1 MMDSPK
7 QILKSYF
14 GYDSFRPLQEE
25 IINHVLQRKD
35 ALVLMPTGGG
45 KSICFQIPALM
56 MEGTAIVV
64 SPLIS
69 LMKDQ
74 VEALRANGIAAE
86 ALNSANDEIANR
98 QIADRCLRGD
108 VKLLYISPERLMT
121 ELKWMQ
127 TMLKVSL
134 FAIDEAHCI
143 SQWGHDF
150 RPEYTQLGNLHELFP
165 NVPIMAL
172 TATADKITKAD
183 IIEQLHLQEPEIFIS
198 SFDRPNLSLDVRR
211 GYSAKEKLR
220 TILNLI
226 RRHREESGIIYCLA
240 KKTCETLA
248 EKLQGEGVSVGVYH
262 AGLPTVER
270 SRIQED
276 FVNDRIQVVCATIAF
291 GMGIDKSNVRFVVH
305 YNLPKSI
312 ENYYQEIGR
321 GGRDGL
327 PCETILFYNIG
338 DIITLQHFAEESGQR
353 EINLEKLQ
361 RMREYAEAQVCRR
374 RILLNYFGET
384 SDKGCGNCDV
394 CHTPPQT
401 FDGTVIVQKALSA
414 ILRTGEQVGFTLAID
429 ILRGNFSAEVV
440 SRGYNQIKTF
450 AAGREV
456 PARDWRDYI
465 FQMLQMGFIEIA
477 YNEDN
482 HLHVTPLGQDVVH
495 GKMRVQLVVIS
506 REDFSVKGRRKQLM
520 EEHISA
526 VTVSGQSE
534 NMELFERLKELRKV
548 IADEINSP
556 AFIVMSDNTLHALAT
571 DMPTT
576 IEAFGNTYGIGE
588 HKRDTYG
595 RRFIEV
601 IKQYAP
607 EKVELPFK
615 ESAATPAFP
624 AEPKEEKKK
633 KPKNQITIQGTTYV
647 VDEDI
652 WESIEWRKV
661 LKKITEKAYWN
672 YQGTLE
678 IHLSDYVAPG
688 TGQQDRII
696 ATLCRLLRDG
706 YGMNV
711 DEQKGVVTVAQKY
724 DYDKNGQVVAFPSGT
739 FDEILSR
746 FRLFVIQNK
755 RYPFMD
761 GEHDE
766 VALRKWYREVGH
778 GLVKITD
785 EQKVLFENLSIE
797 FADVPKNR
805 SQLEKL
811 AEKDAPPESGT
822 RCLSEKNAKT
832 FGELKDFS

>member
-1 MMDSPK
+1 MDTSK
-7 QILKSYF
+7 QILKSYY

-25 IINHVLQRKD
+25 IINHALQRKD

-98 QIADRCLRGD
+98 QIAERCLRGD
-108 VKLLYISPERLMT
+108 IKLLYISPERLMT
-121 ELKWMQ
+121 ELRWMQ
-127 TMLKVSL
+127 TMLRVSL

-150 RPEYTQLGNLHELFP
+150 RPEYTQLGNLHEVFP
-165 NVPIMAL
+165 KVPIMAL

-211 GYSAKEKLR
+211 GYTAREKQR
-220 TILNLI
+220 TIQNLI
-226 RRHREESGIIYCLA
+226 RRHRGESGIIYCLA
-240 KKTCETLA
+240 KKTCEKLA
-248 EKLQGEGVSVGVYH
+248 EKLQKEGVSVGVYH
-262 AGLPTVER
+262 AGLPTDER
-270 SRIQED
+270 NRVQED
-276 FVNDRIQVVCATIAF
+276 FINDRIQVVCATIAF

-338 DIITLQHFAEESGQR
+338 DIITLERFAEESGQR
-353 EINLEKLQ
+353 EINIEKLQ
-361 RMREYAEAQVCRR
+361 RMQEYAEAQVCRR

-401 FDGTVIVQKALSA
+401 FDGTELVQKALSA
-414 ILRTGEQVGFTLAID
+414 ILRTGEQVGFTLTVD
-429 ILRGNFSAEVV
+429 ILHGNFSPEVL

-450 AAGREV
+450 AAGRDV
-456 PARDWRDYI
+456 PVRDWHDYLL
-465 FQMLQMGFIEIA
+465 QMLQMGYIEIA

-482 HLHVTPLGQDVVH
+482 HIHVTPLGQDVVR
-495 GKMRVQLVVIS
+495 GRARVQLVVIS
-506 REDFSVKGRRKQLM
+506 REDFSGRSRRKQMM
-520 EEHISA
+520 EEQVSA
-526 VTVSGQSE
+526 VAVSGQRE
-534 NMELFERLKELRKV
+534 NMELYERLKVLRKE
-548 IADEINSP
+548 IADEINCP
-556 AFIVMSDNTLHALAT
+556 PFVVMSDKTLHALAT

-576 IEAFGNTYGIGE
+576 LASFGNTFGIGK

-595 RRFIEV
+595 ERFIEV

-607 EKVELPFK
+607 AEVEVPFK
-615 ESAATPAFP
+615 EESVIPSSQT
-624 AEPKEEKKK
+624 EPKEEKKK
-633 KPKNQITIQGTTYV
+633 KLKNQITIQGTAYV
-647 VDEDI
+647 IDEDI
-652 WESIEWRKV
+652 WKSIEWRKV
-661 LKKITEKAYWN
+661 LKEITKRAYWN
-672 YQGTLE
+672 YQGPLE
-678 IHLSDYVAPG
+678 IYLSDYVTPE
-688 TGQQDRII
+688 TEHQERIV
-696 ATLCRLLRDG
+696 ATLCHILKDG
-706 YGMNV
+706 YGMNAN
-711 DEQKGVVTVAQKY
+711 EQTGVVTIAQKY
-724 DYDKNGQVVAFPSGT
+724 DYDKDGQVVELPSGS
-739 FDEILSR
+739 FFEILSH
-746 FRLFVIQNK
+746 FRLFVIRNK

-766 VALRKWYREVGH
+766 IALRKWFREVGH
-778 GLVKITD
+778 GLVPITE
-785 EQKVLFENLSIE
+785 EQKILFDNLGVE

-805 SQLEKL
+805 SQVEKI
-811 AEKDAPPESGT
+811 AEKEV
-822 RCLSEKNAKT
+822 LSD
-832 FGELKDFS
+832 GEAMFAREDILPIDDDEEEFH

>member
-1 MMDSPK
+1 MYTPN

-25 IINHVLQRKD
+25 IIIHVLQRKD

-45 KSICFQIPALM
+45 KSICFQIPALL
-56 MEGTAIVV
+56 MEGTAIIV

-86 ALNSANDEIANR
+86 ALNSANDEIVNR
-98 QIADRCLRGD
+98 QIAERCLRGD

-121 ELKWMQ
+121 ELRWMQ

-183 IIEQLHLQEPEIFIS
+183 IIEQLHLKEPEIFIS

-211 GYSAKEKLR
+211 GYTAKEKLR
-220 TILNLI
+220 AIANLI
-226 RRHREESGIIYCLA
+226 LRHRGENGIIYCLA
-240 KKTCETLA
+240 KKTCEKLA
-248 EKLQGEGVSVGVYH
+248 EKLQKEGISVGVYH
-262 AGLPTVER
+262 AGLPTDER
-270 SRIQED
+270 NRVQED
-276 FVNDRIQVVCATIAF
+276 FINDRIQVVCATIAF

-338 DIITLQHFAEESGQR
+338 DIITLQRFAEESGQR
-353 EINLEKLQ
+353 EINAEKLQ
-361 RMREYAEAQVCRR
+361 RMQEYAEAQVCRR

-401 FDGTVIVQKALSA
+401 LDGTELVQKALSA
-414 ILRTGEQVGFTLAID
+414 ILRTGEQVGFTLTID
-429 ILRGNFSAEVV
+429 ILHGSFSPEVV
-440 SRGYNQIKTF
+440 SHGYNQIKTF
-450 AAGREV
+450 AAGRDV
-456 PARDWRDYI
+456 PVRDWHDYLL
-465 FQMLQMGFIEIA
+465 QMLQMGFIEIA

-482 HLHVTPLGQDVVH
+482 HLHVTPLGQDVLRRR
-495 GKMRVQLVVIS
+495 KRLQLAVIS
-506 REDFSVKGRRKQLM
+506 REDFSVKGRRKQMLK
-520 EEHISA
+520 EQVQA
-526 VTVSGQSE
+526 LTFSGQSE
-534 NMELFERLKELRKV
+534 NMELFERLKVLRKE
-548 IADEINSP
+548 IADEIGYP
-556 AFIVMSDNTLHALAT
+556 AFVVMSDKTLHALAT
-571 DMPTT
+571 DTPTT
-576 IEAFGNTYGIGE
+576 LEAFGNTFGIGE

-595 RRFIEV
+595 KRFVEV
-601 IKQYAP
+601 IKQYAS
-607 EKVELPFK
+607 EKAELPFP
-615 ESAATPAFP
+615 EVAVAPVPPT
-624 AEPKEEKKK
+624 EPKEEKKK
-633 KPKNQITIQGTTYV
+633 KQKNQITIQGTAYII
-647 VDEDI
+647 DEDI

-661 LKKITEKAYWN
+661 LKEITEKAYWN
-672 YQGTLE
+672 YQGALE
-678 IHLSDYVAPG
+678 IHLSDYVAPD
-688 TGQQDRII
+688 TLHRDRII
-696 ATLCRLLRDG
+696 TTLCRLLKDG

-711 DEQKGVVTVAQKY
+711 DEQVGVVTVAQKY
-724 DYDKNGQVVAFPSGT
+724 DYDKDGQVVEFPPGS
-739 FDEILSR
+739 FFEILSR
-746 FRLFVIQNK
+746 FRLFVIKNK
-755 RYPFMD
+755 RYPLMD

-766 VALRKWYREVGH
+766 IALRKWFREVGH
-778 GLVKITD
+778 GLVPITD
-785 EQKVLFENLSIE
+785 EQKILFDNLSVE

-805 SQLEKL
+805 SQLEKI
-811 AEKDAPPESGT
+811 AEKEAASVG
-822 RCLSEKNAKT
+822 N
-832 FGELKDFS
+832 G